1 MSDTAAATPAESTA
15 TTPTGRFCWH
25 ELLTSDPEAA
35 AAFYGEVIG
44 WGTGEWGEGETETPY
59 HLWMNQGVPV
69 GGMMELPE
77 HLTSAGVPPHW
88 LLYVSTP
95 DADACAAQA
104 ESLGG
109 SVLEMVDVDQVG
121 RMAVLKDP
129 LDAVFVAYQP
139 TDVTPG
145 HDELAQPGEFS
156 WRELATTDWEAAWA
170 FYSELFG
177 WQEADR
183 MDMGEAG
190 IYQMFHRGAHPLGG
204 FYNRPPEM
212 PVSAWLNYVRVPDA
226 FAAAKKVAELGGKV
240 LNGPMEVPGG
250 GFIAQCLDAQGAA
263 FAVHSEPEDMG
274 RE

>member
-1 MSDTAAATPAESTA
+1 MTDPAATAPSEST

-25 ELLTSDPEAA
+25 ELLTSDPAAA

-44 WGTGEWGEGETETPY
+44 WGMGEWGEGETETPY

-69 GGMMELPE
+69 GGLMALPE

-95 DADACAAQA
+95 DADACAAKA
-104 ESLGG
+104 ERLGG

-129 LDAVFVAYQP
+129 LDAVFIAYQP
-139 TDVTPG
+139 SDVTPG
-145 HDELAQPGEFS
+145 HDEPAELGEFS

-177 WQEADR
+177 WLEADR

-250 GFIAQCLDAQGAA
+250 EFIAQCLDAQGAA
-263 FAVHSEPEDMG
+263 FAVHSKPEDMG
-274 RE
+274 QE